1 MMPMITPCFP
11 NINSMKA
18 TWATLEAITEELDR
32 ARDLVDD
39 IKKIKKGFK
48 KKQKKKKSKK
58 MDKDLEIQMEK
69 AWTRIF
75 DPYVLHSSILEIN
88 DSKH

>member
-1 MMPMITPCFP
+1 MPMITPCFP

-58 MDKDLEIQMEK
+58 MDKDLEIQMQK

>member
-48 KKQKKKKSKK
+48 K
-58 MDKDLEIQMEK
+58 EAEEK
-69 AWTRIF
+69 EEQENGQG
-75 DPYVLHSSILEIN
+75 S
-88 DSKH
+88 

>member
-58 MDKDLEIQMEK
+58 MDKDLEIQMQK